1 VVRFPQF
8 ILVAAILSHAALA
21 ATTTV
26 PATTQATQP
35 TTAASV
41 GPPAIDNTKEIQT
54 ILARAVEAGV
64 SKADFDTLITF
75 LARPDRDRMS
85 QASTQKWPE
94 LDGRV
99 DQFRKDWQA
108 KYGQDFKLTDKPAVV
123 FGAKNCAIDFGAVEG
138 ESPSATRAATTGP
151 STRKAAAT
159 KTATVRLPTTR
170 GVAEVNLKLVNEG
183 TLVPSWRFDIPENV
197 DGQRLHDQLLTH
209 LTAFDEDKYNWPSDV
224 NAAYELVADHV
235 LAALAG
241 TPIAATEPAA
251 TAPSTRDANR

>member
-1 VVRFPQF
+1 VIRCSHFVLAIA
-8 ILVAAILSHAALA
+8 ILVRAALA
-21 ATTTV
+21 AP

-35 TTAASV
+35 STAASV
-41 GPPAIDNTKEIQT
+41 GPPAIDNVKEIQT

-64 SKADFDTLITF
+64 SKADFDTLVTF
-75 LARPDRDRMS
+75 LARPARDRMS
-85 QASTQKWPE
+85 EASTQKWPE
-94 LDGRV
+94 LDGRI

-123 FGAKNCAIDFGAVEG
+123 FTEKNCGIELGPAEG
-138 ESPSATRAATTGP
+138 EDASTTQLATTGP

-183 TLVPSWRFDIPENV
+183 TLVPSWRFDLPSDV

-209 LTAFDEDKYNWPSDV
+209 LTAFDEDKFNWPSDV

-241 TPIAATEPAA
+241 TPVAATQPSA
-251 TAPSTRDANR
+251 TAPSTRDADR